1 MIPLRPVAG
10 LRSRTG
16 LVLAAACGVPL
27 PAAAEAPAP
36 APARRAELRVGIDDG
51 DLRGADGAALQ
62 AAVDRVAALGG
73 GVVRVGPGRYA
84 LRNALTLRSGV
95 DVTGEPGKTVLAVC
109 DSVTSPLACDGDC
122 NERQVTL
129 QNPEGFRVG
138 DGVLVRDKRFGG
150 GFCVTTATL
159 TARVG
164 ADTFRLSAP
173 LYLDYMMGQNASAS
187 LVFPAVG
194 GWQARDVT
202 VEGLTIDGNRDKTVP
217 TDGCRS
223 GGIYLFECAK
233 VAIRNCAVRGYNG
246 DGISFQVSED
256 VTVEDCV
263 VEGCAAI
270 GLHPGSGSQRPV
282 VRRNRSSGN
291 GGDGMFVCWRVRR
304 GAFEKN
310 ELRDN
315 AGSGISIGHKDSDNV
330 FRENAIA
337 GNAKAGIFF
346 RNETEPMGAHR
357 NVFEKNAILDNGR
370 AAGEKAAGVV
380 IQGHHYNLAFRD
392 NTIGNAQP
400 GGPTAI
406 GIAAGRFAK
415 DLVSENNRFPN
426 VKKDVEQEEPR

>member
-1 MIPLRPVAG
+1 MPRRRALPP
-10 LRSRTG
+10 
-16 LVLAAACGVPL
+16 LAAAGLLLLSVPRAGAA
-27 PAAAEAPAP
+27 PAAAEAPP
-36 APARRAELRVGIDDG
+36 AARPVLRVGADEG
-51 DLRGADGAALQ
+51 DIRGADGTALQ

-73 GVVRVGPGRYA
+73 GTVRIGPGRYL

-95 DVTGEPGKTVLAVC
+95 DVVGEPGKTVLAVC

-129 QNPEGFRVG
+129 ANPEGFRVG

-159 TARVG
+159 TEQVDAR
-164 ADTFRLSAP
+164 TFRLSAP
-173 LYLDYMMGQNASAS
+173 LYLDYMADQGASAA

-194 GWQARDVT
+194 GWQVRNVRI
-202 VEGLTIDGNRDKTVP
+202 EGLTIDGNREKTVA

-223 GGIYLFECAK
+223 GGIYLFECGQ
-233 VAIRNCAVRGYNG
+233 VVIRNCAVRGYRG

-291 GGDGMFVCWRVRR
+291 GGDGMFVCWRVRH
-304 GAFEKN
+304 GLFEKN
-310 ELRDN
+310 EIRDN
-315 AGSGISIGHKDSDNV
+315 AGSGISIGHKDSDNRFV
-330 FRENAIA
+330 ENAITS
-337 GNAKAGIFF
+337 NAKAGVFF

-357 NVFEKNAILDNGR
+357 NVFERNTILDNGR
-370 AAGEKAAGVV
+370 ADGAKAAGVALR
-380 IQGHHYNLAFRD
+380 GHHHGVVFRD
-392 NTIGNAQP
+392 NAIGNAQA
-400 GGPTAI
+400 GGPTAV
-406 GIAAGRFAK
+406 GLVVGPHAK
-415 DLVSENNRFPN
+415 DFVSENNRFPN
-426 VKKDVEQEEPR
+426 VPKDLEKEEPR